1 MQLTHFCKSLLFR
14 YLFRTGSPTIDDVV
28 CGRSMSVCMSVSL
41 CNYPGVKRE
50 ETAPSLITALLH
62 CTQINIVAMHYT
74 VYTQTPVF
82 GFSYEPAVVLFG
94 FVNVGS
100 SNSLNTSR

>member
-1 MQLTHFCKSLLFR
+1 MLTHFCNSLLFR
-14 YLFRTGSPTIDDVV
+14 YLFRAGSPTIDDVV

-50 ETAPSLITALLH
+50 ETASSLITALVH
-62 CTQINIVAMHYT
+62 STQTNTVVMHYT

-82 GFSYEPAVVLFG
+82 GFSYDPAVVLFR
-94 FVNVGS
+94 FVNLGS
-100 SNSLNTSR
+100 SDSLNTYR